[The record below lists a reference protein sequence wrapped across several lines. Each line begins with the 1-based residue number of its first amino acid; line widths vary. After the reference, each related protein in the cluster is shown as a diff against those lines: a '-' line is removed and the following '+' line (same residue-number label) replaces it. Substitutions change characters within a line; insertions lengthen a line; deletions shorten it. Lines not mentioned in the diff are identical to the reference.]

1 MPPAGRPR
9 AIWTGSISFGL
20 VNAPVRMYAAVSEQ
34 NLKFNLIHE
43 TDGGRIGYQKI
54 CKLEEKTVSNDEIVK
69 AYQVE
74 EDEFVYL
81 TDEDFEAASP
91 ESYKTITVHD
101 FVPTSEIDPIYFE
114 RTYYLGAAD
123 KTGEPVY
130 ALLVEAM
137 EQANLAAIATYVFHE
152 RENLGCLRVRDGVL
166 TLEKMF
172 FHDEVRPSEG
182 IAPDG
187 VAVDKKQ
194 LEMAIELIK
203 NYTGSFDPTQ
213 YEDNYRARLLE
224 VIEQK
229 REGKEVKRVVETETT
244 TAPDLL
250 AALQASLNQ
259 TKGDRKAPAEKPA
272 KKKAAAAAGSGGSRR
287 GRRTG

>member
-1 MPPAGRPR
+1 MPCRLYPAIVEHG
-9 AIWTGSISFGL
+9 
-20 VNAPVRMYAAVSEQ
+20 VNVHRVPEPDERQ
-34 NLKFNLIHE
+34 
-43 TDGGRIGYQKI
+43 IGYQKI

-91 ESYKTITVHD
+91 EAYKTITVHD

-137 EQANLAAIATYVFHE
+137 QQANLAAIATYVFHE

-250 AALQASLNQ
+250 AALQASLSQ

-287 GRRTG
+287 GRRSG

>member
-250 AALQASLNQ
+250 AALQASLSQ
-259 TKGDRKAPAEKPA
+259 AKGDRKAPAEKPA

>member
-43 TDGGRIGYQKI
+43 ADGGRIGYQKI

-137 EQANLAAIATYVFHE
+137 QQANLAAIATYVFHE

-250 AALQASLNQ
+250 AALQASLSQ

>member
-114 RTYYLGAAD
+114 RTYYLGAAY

>member
-1 MPPAGRPR
+1 MAPSRPR
-9 AIWTGSISFGL
+9 AIWTGNISFGL
-20 VNAPVRMYAAVSEQ
+20 VNAPVRMYAAVSES

-43 TDGGRIGYQKI
+43 KDGGRIGYQKI
-54 CKLEEKTVSNDEIVK
+54 CKTEDKPVPNDEIVK
-69 AYQVE
+69 AYEVDD
-74 EDEFVYL
+74 DEFVYL
-81 TDEDFEAASP
+81 TDDDFAAAAPEA
-91 ESYKTITVHD
+91 YKTITIRD
-101 FVPTSEIDPIYFE
+101 FVPADQIDPIYFE
-114 RTYYLGAAD
+114 RTYYLGPAEKGAD
-123 KTGEPVY
+123 QVY
-130 ALLVEAM
+130 ALLVAAM
-137 EQANLAAIATYVFHE
+137 EKAGLVAVASYVFHD
-152 RENLGCLRVRDGVL
+152 RDNLGCLRVRDGVL

-229 REGKEVKRVVETETT
+229 RDGKEVKRVVEAETT
-244 TAPDLL
+244 AAPDLL
-250 AALQASLNQ
+250 AALQASLSQ
-259 TKGDRKAPAEKPA
+259 TKGTRKTPAEKPA
-272 KKKAAAAAGSGGSRR
+272 KKAAAAAGSGGSRR
-287 GRRTG
+287 GRRSG

>member
-54 CKLEEKTVSNDEIVK
+54 CKLEEKTVPNDEIVK

-74 EDEFVYL
+74 EDEFIYL

-91 ESYKTITVHD
+91 EAYKTITVHD

-137 EQANLAAIATYVFHE
+137 QQANLAAIATYVFHE

-229 REGKEVKRVVETETT
+229 RDGKEVKRVVETETT

-250 AALQASLNQ
+250 AALQASLSQ